1 MDTLNLPKDLFWI
14 GLNNS
19 FDLHETY
26 FRFRKSFKVK
36 DISKIKNLYITA
48 DSRYVL
54 WINSKLIS
62 RGPSRS
68 NPCNQIIDVIDITKY
83 IMEGENIIC
92 VLVYQPGY
100 SHFSYIHRA
109 TSGLLAYFFYR

>member
-14 GLNNS
+14 GFNNS
-19 FDLHETY
+19 FDLHEAY

-54 WINSKLIS
+54 WINSKLVS

-68 NPCNQIIDVIDITKY
+68 NPCN
-83 IMEGENIIC
+83 
-92 VLVYQPGY
+92 L
-100 SHFSYIHRA
+100 SLIHI
-109 TSGLLAYFFYR
+109 